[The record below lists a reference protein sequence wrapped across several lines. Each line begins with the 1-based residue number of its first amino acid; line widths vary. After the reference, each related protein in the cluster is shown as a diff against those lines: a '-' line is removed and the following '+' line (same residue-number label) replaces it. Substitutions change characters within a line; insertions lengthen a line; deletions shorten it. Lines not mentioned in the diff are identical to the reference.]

1 MMIKKICENIKADSF
16 KMAALTEIDRNFAL
30 NKIIT
35 ELEANKD
42 IIFASNQL
50 DIDDA
55 SKDNLN
61 SAILKRLLFDENKLK
76 DVISGIE
83 TLIYLDDPLNKTH
96 LKRELD
102 SDLLLKQVSCPIGVI
117 GVIFESRP
125 DALVQIASLCLKSG
139 NCCILKGGSEAK
151 HTNKTLFDIIS
162 KATISSGIPEG
173 FLTIFETRDAIV
185 ELLACN
191 ESIDLIIPRGSNEFV
206 QYIMSNTKIPVL
218 GHADG
223 ICHMYIDASCDVELG
238 VKVALDSKIQYVAAC
253 NSIETILVH
262 KDIASEFLPK
272 FQLAFDDKDVELR
285 GCSITRTIIDCDSA
299 TDSDFETEYLDYII
313 AIKVVND
320 ISQAIK
326 HINTYGSHH
335 TDCIITT
342 DDNAANRFMLEVDSA
357 GVYQNCSTR
366 FADGYRYGFGAEVGI
381 STGKIHARGPV
392 GLSGLVTYKYQ
403 LVGNG
408 NIVSD
413 YTNGKKSFHFND
425 L

>member
-1 MMIKKICENIKADSF
+1 MIKKICENIKVDSF
-16 KMAALTEIDRNFAL
+16 KMAALTEVSRNLAL

-42 IIFASNQL
+42 MIFASNQL
-50 DIDDA
+50 DIDEA
-55 SKDNLN
+55 NKDNLT

-96 LKRELD
+96 LTRELD

-162 KATISSGIPEG
+162 KATLSSGIPEG

-223 ICHMYIDASCDVELG
+223 ICHLYVDALCNVELG

-253 NSIETILVH
+253 NSIETVLVH

-272 FQLAFDDKDVELR
+272 FKLAFDDKDVELR

-299 TDSDFETEYLDYII
+299 TESDYKTEYLDYII

-342 DDNAANRFMLEVDSA
+342 DGDAANRFMLEVDSA

-413 YTNGKKSFHFND
+413 YTNGKESFHFHD

>member
-1 MMIKKICENIKADSF
+1 MIKKICENIKVDSF
-16 KMAALTEIDRNFAL
+16 KMAALTEVSRNLAL

-42 IIFASNQL
+42 MIFASNQL
-50 DIDDA
+50 DIDEA
-55 SKDNLN
+55 NKDNLT

-96 LKRELD
+96 LTRELD

-162 KATISSGIPEG
+162 KATLSSGIPEG

-223 ICHMYIDASCDVELG
+223 ICHLYVDALCNVELG

-253 NSIETILVH
+253 NSIETVLVH
-262 KDIASEFLPK
+262 KDIASEFLPQLK
-272 FQLAFDDKDVELR
+272 LAFDDKDVEIR
-285 GCSITRTIIDCDSA
+285 GCSITRTIIDCHSA
-299 TDSDFETEYLDYII
+299 TDNDFETEYLDYII

-342 DDNAANRFMLEVDSA
+342 DGDAANRFMLEVDSA

-413 YTNGKKSFHFND
+413 YTNGKESFHFHD

>member
-1 MMIKKICENIKADSF
+1 MIKKKCESIKADSF
-16 KMAALTEIDRNFAL
+16 KMATLTEVSRNFAL
-30 NKIIT
+30 NKIISDL
-35 ELEANKD
+35 ELYKD
-42 IIFASNQL
+42 IIFTSNQL
-50 DIDDA
+50 DIEEA
-55 SKDNLN
+55 KADNLN
-61 SAILKRLLFDENKLK
+61 SAIIKRLIFDETKLK

-83 TLIYLDDPLNKTH
+83 SLIYLDDPLNKTL

-102 SDLLLKQVSCPIGVI
+102 SDLILTQVSCPIGVI

-125 DALVQIASLCLKSG
+125 DALVQIATLCLKSG

-151 HTNKTLFDIIS
+151 HTNKTLFEVIS
-162 KATISSGIPEG
+162 NATISSNIPSG
-173 FLTIFETRDAIV
+173 FLTMFETREAIL

-223 ICHMYIDASCDVELG
+223 ICHIYVDANCDVDLG
-238 VKVALDSKIQYVAAC
+238 IKVALDSKVQYVAAC
-253 NSIETILVH
+253 NSVETILVH
-262 KDIASEFLPK
+262 KDIASDFLPK
-272 FQLAFDDKDVELR
+272 LKIALEAKDVEIR
-285 GCSITRTIIDCDSA
+285 GCSITRATIDCNSA
-299 TDSDFETEYLDYII
+299 TDEDFESEYLDYII

-326 HINTYGSHH
+326 HINTFGSHH
-335 TDCIITT
+335 TDCIITS
-342 DDNAANRFMLEVDSA
+342 DEISAKRFMLEVDSA

-413 YTNGKKSFHFND
+413 YADGTKTFHFND